1 MKQLIAKDE
10 ISQQQYDAAVGAADA
25 AHAEVESAQAGVL
38 QAEHEV
44 AAAQARVA
52 QSQADLQQAQAE
64 AQAAK
69 TAPQQITI
77 SRAQA
82 QSAEARVQL
91 AKVALDQ
98 ARLNFEYTSIKAP
111 VSGIVSKKTVEAGQV
126 VQAGQP
132 LMAIIPQKKIWVI
145 ANFKET
151 QLADMHPGQPAAISV
166 DAYGG
171 RVYNAHVDS
180 VASATGA
187 KFSLL
192 PPENATGNYVKV
204 VQRIPVKFVFE
215 EGQDP

>member
-1 MKQLIAKDE
+1 MRFLSSSTMRQSGPPMPLTPRSNPRRQAFCRLNMKSPPLRRE
-10 ISQQQYDAAVGAADA
+10 
-25 AHAEVESAQAGVL
+25 L
-38 QAEHEV
+38 
-44 AAAQARVA
+44 

-132 LMAIIPQKKIWVI
+132 LMAIIPQEDIWVI

-151 QLADMHPGQPAAISV
+151 QLADIHPGQSGTVSV

-171 RVYNAHVDS
+171 QVYKVRVDS

-192 PPENATGNYVKV
+192 PRK
-204 VQRIPVKFVFE
+204 
-215 EGQDP
+215 